1 MPVHRGS
8 RTKVHLVST
17 DLRSTTTDEPS
28 NKKAP
33 NVSEHVS
40 NVEQTL
46 KDGHV
51 LKERNIPLAGDDNPL
66 HLLGGDEYMPFLF
79 VRAGEDMRPV
89 VSGHLTPC
97 FTLAFD
103 TGAQPATRDERVFH
117 PDPTRNA
124 IYARILG
131 SDPADAIKIPRA
143 LALRVELSKQ
153 SFLKTDTPIDDIR
166 IDVLFNGQLTHSGMW
181 PKRFYQEEPRLL
193 SIFSGL
199 RFHWMLERAWLIVPP
214 GQDPDGSRRRP
225 VASSDTLA
233 DRWEKIQKEVLE
245 EALARGV
252 DKNGERPM
260 VAKYLME
267 VAKLAMPPELET
279 WSEPRGQTFGVVDV
293 VLSYGRGFKDHLK
306 RSYLHKPTRM
316 GSSRFKEG
324 EENKSIFESISILP
338 KTNLEDTTGR
348 YNLRAATPERPAVG
362 GRASTISRVPAR
374 PRPGKTSARTLKVEQ
389 SDTLSGPS
397 VEREGN
403 RIISS
408 EQLPSYL
415 SDEMTKS
422 GYTVQVGSSTNGSLT
437 KTNDEKTTGGN
448 KKPSKEQEQAC
459 VSTPSHITNRSSRV
473 IERLDG
479 IPEEDEEEAIPA
491 SNPGDVF
498 TSSGTG
504 SQQGPRDAIKTSSV
518 PLGSSQ
524 SSDTSKL
531 QIIPLSS
538 SMSDMPSGLPS
549 PRGSLLPP
557 VQIHTSVRSRRLA
570 EQDEGGS
577 PRKKRRLSGPLSPLD
592 IKKTEG
598 GIGMTHRGVFTAL
611 GSPSDK
617 SQRSMFNSFTLGS
630 RIDLDPAGPRQR
642 PPTSPLSPDLSFR
655 QREDP
660 LLARLVFKSKGE
672 AIRTLNITHPFRISQ
687 LRSVAAAAE
696 ARSNKKRLLEGKP
709 PFPKFTSHFSP
720 SIPSTPHQHILAS
733 PTQAIPQTPFPI
745 RTRAGNPSSAGSA
758 PGNGGIFDTP
768 NPLPRY
774 PKAPTK
780 SPYSTATPPQSQP
793 LQQTP
798 VTRATTTTTRDTTP
812 ESGPSSPGTAG
823 PASASAARRPED
835 RRNTHA
841 QMERDFRAFVA
852 PELCRDCAITYAQPP
867 LPPAELALPHS
878 ASSAAASV
886 GDNGASWREWK
897 EGEPRAF
904 GGSVVRQIKSERA
917 GGFEEEGILVG
928 VRFLVV

>member
-79 VRAGEDMRPV
+79 VRAGEDVRPV
-89 VSGHLTPC
+89 
-97 FTLAFD
+97 
-103 TGAQPATRDERVFH
+103 PATRDERVFH

-233 DRWEKIQKEVLE
+233 DRWEKIQKEVLK

-252 DKNGERPM
+252 DKSGERPM

-267 VAKLAMPPELET
+267 VAKLAMPPELEK
-279 WSEPRGQTFGVVDV
+279 WSEPRGQAFGVIDV

-338 KTNLEDTTGR
+338 KTNLEDTAGR
-348 YNLRAATPERPAVG
+348 YNLRAATPERPAVS

-422 GYTVQVGSSTNGSLT
+422 GYTVQVGSATNGSPT
-437 KTNDEKTTGGN
+437 KTNDEKTTRGN

-459 VSTPSHITNRSSRV
+459 VSTPTHITNRSSRV

-498 TSSGTG
+498 TSS
-504 SQQGPRDAIKTSSV
+504 
-518 PLGSSQ
+518 
-524 SSDTSKL
+524 
-531 QIIPLSS
+531 
-538 SMSDMPSGLPS
+538 
-549 PRGSLLPP
+549 
-557 VQIHTSVRSRRLA
+557 
-570 EQDEGGS
+570 
-577 PRKKRRLSGPLSPLD
+577 
-592 IKKTEG
+592 
-598 GIGMTHRGVFTAL
+598 
-611 GSPSDK
+611 
-617 SQRSMFNSFTLGS
+617 GS

-709 PFPKFTSHFSP
+709 PFPKVTPRFPP

-733 PTQAIPQTPFPI
+733 PTQAVPQTPFPI

-798 VTRATTTTTRDTTP
+798 ATRATTTTTRDTTP

-835 RRNTHA
+835 RCNTHA

-852 PELCRDCAITYAQPP
+852 PELCHDCAITYAQPP
-867 LPPAELALPHS
+867 LPPAELAMPHV
-878 ASSAAASV
+878 ASSAAVSV

-904 GGSVVRQIKSERA
+904 GGGVVRQIKSERS

>member
-1 MPVHRGS
+1 M
-8 RTKVHLVST
+8 
-17 DLRSTTTDEPS
+17 
-28 NKKAP
+28 
-33 NVSEHVS
+33 
-40 NVEQTL
+40 
-46 KDGHV
+46 
-51 LKERNIPLAGDDNPL
+51 
-66 HLLGGDEYMPFLF
+66 
-79 VRAGEDMRPV
+79 
-89 VSGHLTPC
+89 
-97 FTLAFD
+97 
-103 TGAQPATRDERVFH
+103 
-117 PDPTRNA
+117 
-124 IYARILG
+124 
-131 SDPADAIKIPRA
+131 
-143 LALRVELSKQ
+143 ELSKQ
-153 SFLKTDTPIDDIR
+153 SFLKTDKPIDDIR

-181 PKRFYQEEPRLL
+181 PKRFYQEEPKLL

-225 VASSDTLA
+225 VASNDTLV
-233 DRWEKIQKEVLE
+233 DRWEKIQKEVLK
-245 EALARGV
+245 EASARGV
-252 DKNGERPM
+252 DKSGERPM

-279 WSEPRGQTFGVVDV
+279 WSEPRGQAFGVIDV

-324 EENKSIFESISILP
+324 EENKSIFENISTLS

-348 YNLRAATPERPAVG
+348 YSLRAATPERPA
-362 GRASTISRVPAR
+362 ARVPAR
-374 PRPGKTSARTLKVEQ
+374 PRPGKTSSRTLKVEQ
-389 SDTLSGPS
+389 SATLSGPS

-403 RIISS
+403 TIISS
-408 EQLPSYL
+408 KQLPSYL

-422 GYTVQVGSSTNGSLT
+422 GYTVQVGSTTDGSPT
-437 KTNDEKTTGGN
+437 RTNDEKTMGGN
-448 KKPSKEQEQAC
+448 KEASKEQGQAC

-504 SQQGPRDAIKTSSV
+504 SQQGPLDAIKTSSM
-518 PLGSSQ
+518 PPGSSQ
-524 SSDTSKL
+524 SSDTNKL
-531 QIIPLSS
+531 QVIPLSS
-538 SMSDMPSGLPS
+538 SMSDMLSGLPS

-557 VQIHTSVRSRRLA
+557 VQIHTSVRSRRMA

-577 PRKKRRLSGPLSPLD
+577 PRKKRRLSGPLSPLEV
-592 IKKTEG
+592 KKTEG

-611 GSPSDK
+611 GSPGDK

-655 QREDP
+655 QKEDP
-660 LLARLVFKSKGE
+660 LLARLILKSKGE
-672 AIRTLNITHPFRISQ
+672 VIRTLNITHPFRISQ

-696 ARSNKKRLLEGKP
+696 ARSNKKRILEGKP
-709 PFPKFTSHFSP
+709 PFPKVTPRFSP
-720 SIPSTPHQHILAS
+720 SIPSTPHQPMLAS
-733 PTQAIPQTPFPI
+733 PTQAFPQTPFPL

-774 PKAPTK
+774 PKAPMK
-780 SPYSTATPPQSQP
+780 SPYTTATPPQSQT
-793 LQQTP
+793 LLLQTP
-798 VTRATTTTTRDTTP
+798 ATRTTTTTTRDTTP
-812 ESGPSSPGTAG
+812 DSGPSSPGTAG
-823 PASASAARRPED
+823 PASASGAARRPDD

-852 PELCRDCAITYAQPP
+852 PELSRDCAITYAQPP
-867 LPPAELALPHS
+867 LPPAELVLPHS
-878 ASSAAASV
+878 ASSAAVSV

-904 GGSVVRQIKSERA
+904 GGGVVRQIKSERA